1 MFKSFMRLKIYW
13 QFYAFVSLGF
23 LVMTL
28 LQICRRVLW
37 HEFFFGNRS
46 AVDDF
51 IQVKLH

>member
-1 MFKSFMRLKIYW
+1 MRLKIYW

-37 HEFFFGNRS
+37 HEFFLEI
-46 AVDDF
+46 D
-51 IQVKLH
+51 QQLTTLYK